1 MKAKLTILFFL
12 LAGLGWWGYNH
23 FMAAE
28 EISATGPQYNFA
40 KIEQKDILNMVSAT
54 GTLSAR
60 ELVEVGT
67 QVSGTIAEVY
77 KDFNHP
83 VEAGELVA
91 LIDTSVLDAQVKSSE
106 ADLLRHQA
114 TFKRAQIEYERF
126 KPLHDKGF
134 LSGNDFLPYEIAR
147 QTAQANVLSAEAS
160 LERVKRNRAFAE
172 IRAPISGV
180 IINRN
185 VERGQT
191 VAASFN
197 TPRLFIIAEDLALME
212 ILANVDESDI
222 GQIKKD
228 QEARFTVAAYPD
240 LNFVG
245 RVVEIRLQPTVIQ
258 NVVNYTVVVETE
270 NPRNLLLPGMTA
282 TLDFVV
288 DEVKDAFAVPASALN
303 LKMSDEMLAV
313 MQVRREEMRQRRQG
327 AEGGRVRRGE
337 GATEGAAS
345 PQSGRGGLGGG
356 RFAQGEPS
364 GGSEA
369 GGRGRLAEAR
379 GIPFSGVGGLGGRG
393 GPRNM
398 ATLWYMDEEGQL
410 QLLPVRT
417 GVSDGITSEIMPLRD
432 EELPLELDIISQV
445 LTPSLTQDTSAPRGG
460 PGGDRGR
467 GRGGLGRLGF

>member
-1 MKAKLTILFFL
+1 MKVKLTILFLL

-28 EISATGPQYNFA
+28 ETSATGPQYNFA
-40 KIEQKDILNMVSAT
+40 KIERKNILNMVSAT

-67 QVSGTIAEVY
+67 QVSGTIADVY
-77 KDFNHP
+77 KDFNQP

-106 ADLLRHQA
+106 ADLLRHKA

-126 KPLHDKGF
+126 KPLHEKGF
-134 LSGNDFLPYEIAR
+134 LSGNDFLPYEIAQ

-160 LERVKRNRAFAE
+160 LERVRRNRAFAE

-240 LNFVG
+240 LDFVG
-245 RVVEIRLQPTVIQ
+245 KVVEIRLQPTVIQ

-288 DEVKDAFAVPASALN
+288 DEVKDGLAVPASALN
-303 LKMSDEMLAV
+303 LKMNDEMLAF
-313 MQVRREEMRQRRQG
+313 MQERREQMRQRRQSAG
-327 AEGGRVRRGE
+327 GGRSPRGE
-337 GATEGAAS
+337 GVTEGDTR
-345 PQSGRGGLGGG
+345 PQPGGQGGPGGG
-356 RFAQGEPS
+356 RFARGEPF
-364 GGSEA
+364 GGEA
-369 GGRGRLAEAR
+369 GRGRLAQGR
-379 GIPFSGVGGLGGRG
+379 SLQSGGAGGSGGRG
-393 GPRNM
+393 GPRSM
-398 ATLWYMDEEGQL
+398 ATLWYVDEGGQL

-417 GVSDGITSEIMPLRD
+417 GVSDGITTEIMPLRE
-432 EELPLELDIISQV
+432 EELPLGLEIISQV
-445 LTPSLTQDTSAPRGG
+445 LSPSTTQDTTAPRGG